1 MARPTSVLFGYDG
14 SDPAKHAIRAAA
26 GQLSPGR
33 RATVLT
39 VWEPLAA
46 HPFAA
51 SAAAWGMGLDDD
63 LQIEVEKIADEGAR
77 LAGSVGFDA
86 TALTENGAPVWQT
99 IVSCADRLDA
109 GIVVMGSHGR
119 TGIGLVLIGSV
130 AEAVSRHAEQPV
142 LIVH

>member
-1 MARPTSVLFGYDG
+1 MAHPTSVLFAYDG
-14 SDPAKHAIRAAA
+14 SDPARHAIRAAA

-51 SAAAWGMGLDDD
+51 SAAAWGVALDDD
-63 LQIEVEKIADEGAR
+63 LQIEADKMAEEGAE
-77 LAGSVGFDA
+77 LAGSAGFDA
-86 TALTENGAPVWQT
+86 TPLTENGAPIWQT
-99 IVSCADRLDA
+99 IVSCAGRLGA
-109 GIVVMGSHGR
+109 GIVVLGSHGR